1 VRLAFVVLVV
11 VYLVLSVAYS
21 LASPIYEPTDELR
34 HVRYVRHIVTY
45 RSLPMQR
52 AGEPRA
58 QSHHPPL
65 YYALGALASCWV
77 DVEKD
82 VYYQPQRNPFWAY
95 RHWEV
100 GSDNKNQYIHRSDE
114 SFPFKGVALVVYIV
128 RWMTVLIG
136 AGTVWLTYRIA
147 QHVFPTQPA
156 LALGSTALV
165 AFNPQFLHLSGAVGN
180 DVPAALCSAAVLL
193 MCVRLV
199 REGPSMRAHVILGV
213 LLGLSLLTKF
223 HLLALVAPI
232 AVACLL
238 SAWPTRNWR
247 AVLKASVIILG
258 LAAILSGWWFLRNWQ
273 LYDDPTGLNKLGQL
287 WARRSPGGNWW
298 AVGQE
303 LPYLWSSLW
312 GRFGYG
318 QVPLSTT
325 IYRGLLVFC
334 LVALAGYLLSGGRRF
349 ASPGTLLPLITAV
362 VVFVGVVTYYM
373 LIQPAGAM
381 GRFLFPVLP
390 AFGILLIGGLGRFFP
405 VRYARRL
412 VWIAGGAVTV
422 MMASLAVYALVGVLL
437 PAFASPRPLKQT
449 EIESIPNRIDV
460 KFGSTARLLGY
471 HVTPKD
477 VEPGDTMEVT
487 LYWQPLARTEQD
499 YAVFVHLLSD
509 VGAMITQRDTYP
521 GTGRYP
527 TTAWDP
533 GVVFA
538 DTYRVQIPETAYAPD
553 RGYVQVGLYLPDGPR
568 LATEEGQDVVQLT
581 RIKVDPRPGEVPNA
595 LEINFEDKV
604 ALKGYALDPRVAEP
618 GETVRLTLYWQA
630 LTSMEVNYNVFAHV
644 LGEENQIWANSDSP
658 LTDEGVCTNRWRPG
672 TVVKEVRE
680 LMLVEATPPDFYDI
694 ELGLRVPGQGRLK
707 ILAEDGRDLGS
718 RILLTTVR
726 VVKNHE

>member
-1 VRLAFVVLVV
+1 MRLAFVVLVV
-11 VYLVLSVAYS
+11 VYLALSVAYS

-34 HVRYVRHIVTY
+34 HVRYVRHILTY
-45 RSLPMQR
+45 RSLPLQR

-65 YYALGALASCWV
+65 YYALGALAARWV

-82 VYYQPQRNPFWAY
+82 VYYQPQGNPFWAY
-95 RHWEV
+95 RYWEV
-100 GSDNKNQYIHRSDE
+100 SSDNKNQYVHRSDE
-114 SFPFKGVALVVYIV
+114 SFPFKGVALVVYVV

-136 AGTVWLTYRIA
+136 AGTVWLTYRVA
-147 QHVFPTQPA
+147 QEVFPTQPA
-156 LALGSTALV
+156 LALGGAALV
-165 AFNPQFLHLSGAVGN
+165 AFNPQFLHLSGAVSN
-180 DVPAALCSAAVLL
+180 DVPAALCGAAVLL
-193 MCVRLV
+193 LCVRLV
-199 REGPSMRAHVILGV
+199 REGPSVRADMMLGG

-223 HLLALVAPI
+223 HLLALLAPI
-232 AVACLL
+232 LVAYLV
-238 SAWPTRNWR
+238 STWPTRNWR
-247 AVLKASVIILG
+247 AFIRGAVTILG
-258 LAAILSGWWFLRNWQ
+258 LTAILSGWWFLRNWQ
-273 LYDDPTGLNKLGQL
+273 LYGDPTGLNKLNQL
-287 WARRSPGGNWW
+287 WAGRSAGGNWW
-298 AVGQE
+298 VIRQK

-318 QVPLSTT
+318 QVPLPKI

-334 LVALAGYLLSGGRRF
+334 LVALTGYLLSGRRRF
-349 ASPGTLLPLITAV
+349 ASAGTLLPLITAA
-362 VVFVGVVTYYM
+362 VVFVAVVTYYM

-390 AFGILLIGGLGRFFP
+390 AFGVLLIGGLSRYLP
-405 VRYARRL
+405 VRYAHRL
-412 VWIAGGAVTV
+412 VWIAGGTVTV
-422 MMASLAVYALVGVLL
+422 MMASLAVYALVGVLV
-437 PAFASPRPLKQT
+437 PAFAAPRPLREA
-449 EIESIPNRIDV
+449 EIKSIPNQIDV
-460 KFGSTARLLGY
+460 RFGSTARLLGY
-471 HVTPKD
+471 RVTPEE
-477 VEPGDTMEVT
+477 VEPGDTMGVT
-487 LYWQPLARTEQD
+487 LYWQPLARTEHD
-499 YAVFVHLLSD
+499 YAVFVHLMSD
-509 VGAMITQRDTYP
+509 VGVMITQRDTYP
-521 GTGRYP
+521 GMGRYP
-527 TTAWDP
+527 TTTWDP

-581 RIKVDPRPGEVPNA
+581 RIKVDPRLGEVPNA
-595 LEINFEDKV
+595 LEINFEDKL
-604 ALKGYALDPRVAEP
+604 ALKGYALGPRVAEP

-658 LTDEGVCTNRWRPG
+658 LTDEGVGTNRWKPG

-707 ILAEDGRDLGS
+707 ILAEDGRALGN
-718 RILLTTVR
+718 RTLLTTVR